1 MSKTD
6 PRDALSDIVHSL
18 KPIFGRYN
26 RTARRKA
33 WTALEKPKGQKL
45 IRDLLL
51 NPNRPVVGLPKL
63 LSFREW
69 LEKD

>member
-1 MSKTD
+1 MSKND

-33 WTALEKPKGQKL
+33 WTALEKPQGKKL
-45 IRDLLL
+45 INNLLL
-51 NPNRPVVGLPKL
+51 NPNRPIVGLPKL
-63 LSFREW
+63 LSFKEW
-69 LEKD
+69 LNS